1 MKTRNLTPG
10 FIFTIVLFLSL
21 SACGDIGQKLEDNL
35 DAINRTVDGLDS
47 LANDKM
53 DRMERLDTLVNTK
66 MDKLQ
71 RIDSVVNRNRSRLDS
86 LNIFN

>member
-1 MKTRNLTPG
+1 MKASYLNHG
-10 FIFTIVLFLSL
+10 IFGILMLLFSL
-21 SACGDIGQKLEDNL
+21 SACGDVGQKLEDNL

-66 MDKLQ
+66 MDKLE

>member
-1 MKTRNLTPG
+1 MAALFASLT
-10 FIFTIVLFLSL
+10 
-21 SACGDIGQKLEDNL
+21 ACGDIGQKLEDNL

-53 DRMERLDTLVNTK
+53 DRLEQLDTLVNTK
-66 MDKLQ
+66 MEKLE

>member
-1 MKTRNLTPG
+1 MRLNHLPIG
-10 FIFTIVLFLSL
+10 IFIICVSLFTL

-47 LANDKM
+47 LANDKI
-53 DRMERLDTLVNTK
+53 DRVEKLDTLINTK
-66 MDKLQ
+66 MDKLE

-86 LNIFN
+86 LGILN

>member
-1 MKTRNLTPG
+1 MRLNHLPIRI
-10 FIFTIVLFLSL
+10 FIICFSLFTL
-21 SACGDIGQKLEDNL
+21 SACGDISQKLEDNL

-53 DRMERLDTLVNTK
+53 DRLEHLDTLVNTK
-66 MDKLQ
+66 MDKLE

-86 LNIFN
+86 LGILN

>member
-1 MKTRNLTPG
+1 MNLNYLAIG
-10 FIFTIVLFLSL
+10 IFIICVSLITL

-53 DRMERLDTLVNTK
+53 DRVEQLDTLINTK

-86 LNIFN
+86 LGITN

>member
-35 DAINRTVDGLDS
+35 DTINRTVDGLDS

-66 MDKLQ
+66 MDKLE